1 MLIAQ
6 ITDTHIREPGLLCSD
21 RVDTA
26 AFLARAIERLGSM
39 SPKPDLVILTGDLV
53 DHGAI
58 AEYVHLKSIL
68 SALQIPYYLVMGNH
82 DCRDSLR
89 EVFQDQAYLPSG
101 PFIQYAVE
109 GFLVRLVVLDT
120 HVPGRGE
127 GSLCDER
134 LSWLDRC
141 LSEQPDRATVLAMHH
156 PPFPSGN
163 ALWDRFGLEGR
174 DQLSAVV
181 SKHRNIEA
189 ILCGHL
195 HRPTQARF
203 AGTLAMT
210 CPSTAHQLHFGLGE
224 SPFGF
229 DLEPPALQLHLW
241 NGRSMVTH
249 TVLIDRYEG
258 PYSFGDGRKIAR

>member
-6 ITDTHIREPGLLCSD
+6 ITDTHIREPGLLCCD

-26 AFLARAIERLGSM
+26 AFLARAIEKLGSS
-39 SPKPDLVILTGDLV
+39 SPTPDLVILTGDLV

-58 AEYVHLKSIL
+58 AEYAHLESLL
-68 SALQIPYYLVMGNH
+68 SALEVPYYLVMGNH

-89 EVFQDQAYLPSG
+89 AVFRDRACLSTG
-101 PFIQYAVE
+101 AFIQYAVE
-109 GFLVRLVVLDT
+109 DFPVRLVVLDT
-120 HVPGRGE
+120 HVPGQSG
-127 GSLCDER
+127 GSLCAER
-134 LSWLDRC
+134 LAWLDQC
-141 LSEQPDRATVLAMHH
+141 LSEQPDRPTVLAMHH

-163 ALWDRFGLEGR
+163 AHWDRFGLEGR
-174 DQLSAVV
+174 DQLAAVV
-181 SKHRNIEA
+181 SKRRNIEA

-195 HRPTQARF
+195 HRPTQTRF

-241 NGRSMVTH
+241 NGHGMVTH
-249 TVLIDRYEG
+249 TVLIERYEG
-258 PYSFGDGRKIAR
+258 PYSFGDGRKIV